1 MRRRNNRGIGK
12 LTLLVFGLLLA
23 AIVYS
28 AYRILP
34 FYYYY
39 FELVNHMEQVIKVA
53 STETDQELR
62 KKIVYHMKKMQIP
75 ASPEELKIVRDGN
88 HMLISLKYEE
98 IFYLTF
104 RGKDYD
110 IYKFKFDAR
119 AEGDF

>member
-1 MRRRNNRGIGK
+1 
-12 LTLLVFGLLLA
+12 
-23 AIVYS
+23 
-28 AYRILP
+28 
-34 FYYYY
+34 
-39 FELVNHMEQVIKVA
+39 
-53 STETDQELR
+53 
-62 KKIVYHMKKMQIP
+62 MKKMQIP